1 MASKPRPFFNYG
13 VAELEQLALADGV
26 SKKRLR
32 EILAE
37 LKHRKSQRAARL
49 GEKIRAR
56 LTQGSLDVAAPV
68 KEEPVQYGLFDDVA
82 EPVERKCGIDLKKRT
97 PEADDPPVEE
107 PAAEAVGEAGAKGP
121 TLWQRIWSMGRH
133 GGQD

>member
-13 VAELEQLALADGV
+13 VAELEQLALAEGTA
-26 SKKRLR
+26 KKRLR

-56 LTQGSLDVAAPV
+56 LAQGSLDGAAPV
-68 KEEPVQYGLFDDVA
+68 KEEPAQYGLFDHA
-82 EPVERKCGIDLKKRT
+82 PRPVERKCEIDLKKRT
-97 PEADDPPVEE
+97 PEAANPSGEE
-107 PAAEAVGEAGAKGP
+107 PAAEAVAEAGAKGA
-121 TLWQRIWSMGRH
+121 TIWQRILGIVRR

>member
-13 VAELEQLALADGV
+13 VAEIEQLALAEGV

-56 LTQGSLDVAAPV
+56 LTQGSLDVAPPV
-68 KEEPVQYGLFDDVA
+68 KEGPAQYGLFDEVA

-97 PEADDPPVEE
+97 PEADVLPVAE
-107 PAAEAVGEAGAKGP
+107 PAAEAVAEAGAKGA
-121 TLWQRIWSMGRH
+121 TIWQRILSIARR
-133 GGQD
+133 GGHD